1 MLYQRY
7 FLRMNQNNTTHIVSL
22 LLALVLLLGSIHIV
36 FALIV
41 ATSSASA
48 SDPFSSL
55 EVVGIPSTA
64 FSGDAAAAVAANSDG
79 AVAAVMWDNGTTTT
93 TSTGAG
99 VSVDNSNFTVLSDNL
114 TMWDAVAANE
124 TLSVAGSTRSKMSNY
139 FAPNILALVIT
150 LGICGTIC
158 ICKYLTHDNP
168 QITLNY
174 STHDGQPQ
182 SYMHMYLPTYNH
194 HPVRLGWLRINAA
207 EGLIR
212 VAVVEWSG
220 RWVGVHH
227 HPPVQSGDIIYNIY

>member
-1 MLYQRY
+1 
-7 FLRMNQNNTTHIVSL
+7 MNQNNTTHIVSL

-48 SDPFSSL
+48 SASDPFSSL
-55 EVVGIPSTA
+55 EVVGIPSPA
-64 FSGDAAAAVAANSDG
+64 FSDGAAAAVAANSDG

-174 STHDGQPQ
+174 STHGQPQ
-182 SYMHMYLPTYNH
+182 SQDHRSTCICSYPLITTTIQFGWGGCVLM
-194 HPVRLGWLRINAA
+194 RL
-207 EGLIR
+207 R
-212 VAVVEWSG
+212 V
-220 RWVGVHH
+220 
-227 HPPVQSGDIIYNIY
+227 